1 MANVDVK
8 TFDAVHQT
16 QRLYRKLL
24 DAMARPGTVRS
35 AADECLGLPF
45 GNGGESAAAAIAL
58 TLVDGEVAFSFDLG
72 GSSPDKPAEWIR
84 KRTFGR
90 ITAPDKAD
98 YVFAPGMPEETEI
111 VQRYG
116 SIRTGSL
123 MSPEDGA
130 TVLLLVSGFGPS
142 GESGHGWTLS
152 GPGIAGETELF
163 VSGLSPVWMELRER
177 WNELYPMG
185 VDMILFSPDGE
196 LAALPRTTKC
206 TRSAW

>member
-1 MANVDVK
+1 MK

-35 AADECLGLPF
+35 VADEYRGLPF
-45 GNGGESAAAAIAL
+45 ESGGETVAAAIAL
-58 TLVDGEVAFSFDLG
+58 TLIDGEVAFSFDLG
-72 GSSPDKPAEWIR
+72 GSSPETLAEWIR

-111 VQRYG
+111 MQRYG
-116 SIRTGSL
+116 RIRTGSL

-130 TVLLLVSGFGPS
+130 TVLLLVSGFGRS
-142 GESGHGWTLS
+142 GESGHGWTLT
-152 GPGIAGETELF
+152 GPGIADETELS
-163 VSGLSPVWMELRER
+163 VTGLSPVWMELRGR

-196 LAALPRTTKC
+196 LAALPRTTRC